1 MCFFPDFSE
10 NKNYFLMKL
19 KKSCCK
25 KKRTHTHTAVAR
37 LTNVSM
43 YVFTSDV
50 VNIFFLGEIILVADW
65 IKSAGKNVNELKTL
79 LGFAL

>member
-1 MCFFPDFSE
+1 MSL
-10 NKNYFLMKL
+10 N
-19 KKSCCK
+19 S
-25 KKRTHTHTAVAR
+25 VAQ